1 MSPEIVIA
9 MRLRSKLTI
18 KAFTSF
24 LLACLCLLP
33 SFSSQSDEIVPG
45 DNLVIDG
52 IPKIPLSLAQEV
64 GRYSEFR
71 RARFLDWHPLRREML
86 INTRLGN
93 TYQLH
98 HVRFPGGA
106 RTQLTFYDDNVFFGR
121 YQPSQARY
129 FVFSRDVGGNEQY
142 QNYRYDFDNGA
153 VTLLTDGKSRNGLG
167 VWSRHGNQMAYTSTR
182 RNGKDADLYVIDP
195 SDPKTNRLVAQL
207 EAGGWSPLDWS
218 ADDQKLLILEEVSIN
233 ESYLWIVDGK
243 SGEKTRITRKD
254 ANEKV
259 AYGETAFSRDGK
271 GLYLITDAGSEF
283 RRLGY
288 LDLKTNE
295 LKFLS
300 PSISGDVDD
309 FDLSADRSKIAFITN
324 EEGIGKLY
332 LLDPSSG
339 KVRGSANL
347 PLGVIGRV
355 KWHRNG
361 RYLGFTLSSARLQ
374 GDAFSLDVQTGK
386 LERWTN
392 SETGG
397 LNIEN
402 FVEPEL
408 IRWKSF
414 DGKLISGFLYRPA
427 GRFTGK
433 RPVMI
438 DIHGGPEA
446 QFRPGFLGN
455 RNYYLNEL
463 GVAMIFP
470 NIRGSSGFGKTFL
483 KLDDGFLRADT
494 YKDIGALLEWIGA
507 RPDLDANRVLVTGG
521 SYGGHMSLAVSYL
534 YSDRLACSVD
544 IVGPSNL
551 VTFLETTADYRR
563 DLRRVEYGDERDP
576 KMRAFLEQT
585 APLTNADK
593 IRKPLLVVQGKND
606 PRVPLGEAEQL
617 VAAVKKNGTPV
628 WYLMAKDEGHGF
640 AKKQNADFQFY
651 TTVLFMKECLIK

>member
-1 MSPEIVIA
+1 M
-9 MRLRSKLTI
+9 TI
-18 KAFTSF
+18 T
-24 LLACLCLLP
+24 LLILVLLYSIP
-33 SFSSQSDEIVPG
+33 SFTLAQDTIVPG

-64 GRYSEFR
+64 SRYSEFR
-71 RARFLDWHPLRREML
+71 RARFVDWHPLRKEML

-98 HVRFPGGA
+98 HVKFPGGA
-106 RTQLTFYDDNVFFGR
+106 RSQLTFYDDNIFSGR
-121 YQPSQARY
+121 YQPTQARY
-129 FVFSRDVGGNEQY
+129 FVFGKDAGGNEQY
-142 QNYRYDFDNGA
+142 QNYRYDLDTGA
-153 VTLLTDGKSRNGLG
+153 MTLLTDGKSRNGLG

-195 SDPKTNRLVAQL
+195 SEPVRNRLVAQL
-207 EAGGWSPLDWS
+207 EGGGWSPLDWS
-218 ADDQKLLILEEVSIN
+218 ADDQKLLILEEISIN
-233 ESYLWIVDGK
+233 ETYLWVVDGK
-243 SGEKTRITRKD
+243 SGEKARITRKD
-254 ANEKV
+254 GSEKV
-259 AYGETAFSRDGK
+259 AYGEAAFSKDGK
-271 GLYLITDAGSEF
+271 GVYLITDAGSEF

-300 PSISGDVDD
+300 PSIRGDVDD
-309 FDLSADRSKIAFITN
+309 FHLSADRSKIAFITN
-324 EEGIGKLY
+324 EQGIGKHY

-339 KVRGSANL
+339 KVRGFANL
-347 PLGVIGRV
+347 PVGVIGRV

-397 LNIEN
+397 LNIET

-651 TTVLFMKECLIK
+651 TTVLFMKECLLK

>member
-1 MSPEIVIA
+1 M
-9 MRLRSKLTI
+9 TI
-18 KAFTSF
+18 T
-24 LLACLCLLP
+24 LLILVLLYSIP
-33 SFSSQSDEIVPG
+33 SFTLAQDTMVPG
-45 DNLVIDG
+45 DNLVTDG
-52 IPKIPLSLAQEV
+52 IPKIPLPLAQEV
-64 GRYSEFR
+64 SRYNEFR
-71 RARFLDWHPLRREML
+71 RARFLDWHPLRKEML

-98 HVRFPGGA
+98 HVKFPGGA
-106 RTQLTFYDDNVFFGR
+106 RIQLTFYDDNIFSGR
-121 YQPSQARY
+121 YQPTQVRY
-129 FVFSRDVGGNEQY
+129 IVFAKDAGGNEQY
-142 QNYRYDFDNGA
+142 QNYRYDLDTGA

-167 VWSRHGNQMAYTSTR
+167 IWSRSGKQMAYTSTR

-195 SDPKTNRLVAQL
+195 SDPKTNRLVTQL
-207 EAGGWSPLDWS
+207 EGGGWSPLDW
-218 ADDQKLLILEEVSIN
+218 AEEDQRILLLEEISIN
-233 ESYLWIVDGK
+233 ESYVWIVDGK
-243 SGEKTRITRKD
+243 SGEKTRVTLGD
-254 ANEKV
+254 GEKV
-259 AYGETAFSRDGK
+259 AYGEASFSKDGK
-271 GLYLITDAGSEF
+271 GVYLITDAGSEF

-300 PSISGDVDD
+300 PSISGDIDD

-339 KVRGSANL
+339 KVRGFVNL
-347 PLGVIGRV
+347 PVGVIGRV
-355 KWHRNG
+355 QWHRNG

-427 GRFTGK
+427 ERFTGK

-483 KLDDGFLRADT
+483 KLDNGFLRADT

-640 AKKQNADFQFY
+640 AKKQNANFQFY

>member
-9 MRLRSKLTI
+9 MRLRSKLTSKTFI
-18 KAFTSF
+18 SF

-98 HVRFPGGA
+98 HVKFPGDA

-207 EAGGWSPLDWS
+207 EGGGWSPFDWS

-300 PSISGDVDD
+300 PSIRGDVDD

-374 GDAFSLDVQTGK
+374 GDAFSLDVHTGK
-386 LERWTN
+386 LERWTT

-507 RPDLDANRVLVTGG
+507 RPDLDPNRVLVTGG

-563 DLRRVEYGDERDP
+563 DLRRIEYGDERDP

-617 VAAVKKNGTPV
+617 VAAVKKNGTSV

-640 AKKQNADFQFY
+640 AKKKNADFQFY
-651 TTVLFMKECLIK
+651 TTVLFMKECLLR